1 MLRVRWPLT
10 AIATRSGTPAR
21 TMFRAAVRRRSWN
34 SLSGTPAA
42 WQAVE
47 DIRQPASRYSSP
59 CKRVAAPSKLSYGR
73 PNGVLDRRG
82 WMKLLTYESAAGP
95 RAGVLVEDRVVDVAT
110 RLGEAGGV
118 RDVRAL
124 LELPG
129 APLERLKAALAG
141 GATEGL
147 ALGSV
152 RLRAPILQPPTVRD
166 HIIYEEHATQQ
177 HTREISESW
186 YRLPIFYFSN
196 PLRIFGPDEAVPYPS
211 ASDQLD
217 YELELAAVIGRE
229 GNNVAE
235 ADAFAYIAGFTI
247 FNDWSCRDLQRDE
260 MEARL
265 GPAKGKDS
273 ATSLGPWIV
282 TTDELAP
289 YIRDGR
295 VHVRCTLKV
304 NGVQWMDNNGGLMYH
319 TWGAML
325 ERASRDSRIV
335 PGDVLGGGTVTGG
348 SIGEAMR
355 NGFPARYLEP
365 GDVVEIE

>member
-1 MLRVRWPLT
+1 
-10 AIATRSGTPAR
+10 
-21 TMFRAAVRRRSWN
+21 
-34 SLSGTPAA
+34 
-42 WQAVE
+42 
-47 DIRQPASRYSSP
+47 
-59 CKRVAAPSKLSYGR
+59 
-73 PNGVLDRRG
+73 
-82 WMKLLTYESAAGP
+82 MKLCTYDTGDGA
-95 RAGVLVEDRVVDVAT
+95 RAGVIVAERVVDVAT
-110 RLGEAGGV
+110 LLGEQGGL
-118 RDVRAL
+118 RDIRAL
-124 LELPG
+124 LDLPND
-129 APLERLKAALAG
+129 PLTRLKS
-141 GATEGL
+141 
-147 ALGSV
+147 ALGSASAAQGILLASV

-166 HIIYEEHATQQ
+166 FMVYEGHANAGG
-177 HTREISESW
+177 TRQLSDAW
-186 YRLPIFYFSN
+186 YRLPIFYFSS
-196 PLRIFGPDEAVPYPS
+196 PLRIFGPEEAVPYPS

-282 TTDELAP
+282 TTDDLAP
-289 YIRDGR
+289 YLRDGR
-295 VHVRCTLKV
+295 LHVRCTLKV

-348 SIGEAMR
+348 ALCEGLR
-355 NGFPARYLEP
+355 HGFPARHLPPRDGVGMEGGRVGRP
-365 GDVVEIE
+365 RDKNA